1 MRPTRLAMIAWA
13 FYDWAN
19 NAFGTIV
26 QTFVFAAYFTRS
38 VALNQEVGTTLWG
51 NAIGIAGLIVALGG
65 PVLGAVADQGGRRKP
80 WIASFTGICVLAT
93 ASLWFVRPATNY
105 VWLALFLVGVGT
117 IGAEFATIF
126 YNAMLPDLVPRER
139 MGRWSGWGWAMGY
152 AGGLACL
159 VGVLLGFITADHPLF
174 GLKRESAQPVRAAL
188 VFAAAWYL
196 LFALPLLALTP
207 DKPSTGKKFGRAGCD
222 GLAQLAGSLRRI
234 RHHAHIVR
242 FLIARMLYIDALATV
257 FVFGGVFAAGTFGMD
272 EQQVLL
278 FGITLNVTAGLGAA
292 GFAWIDDWIGSK
304 RTILVALI
312 GLMVPATLML
322 LVESMAW
329 FWGYGLI
336 LGIFVGPVQAA
347 SRSYLSRVAP
357 PELRTQLFG
366 LYALSGKATAFVGP
380 LLVGWVTHWSRSQRL
395 GMGAVIVLFAI
406 GFVVMLSVPQ
416 AWSNGVEE
424 TPSGDIA

>member
-1 MRPTRLAMIAWA
+1 MRPTRLAMVAWA

-38 VALNQEVGTTLWG
+38 VAPNQDVGTTQWG
-51 NAIGIAGLIVALGG
+51 NAIGIAGMIVALGG

-80 WIASFTGICVLAT
+80 WIASFTGVCVLTMAL
-93 ASLWFVRPATNY
+93 LWFVRPSTDY
-105 VWLALFLVGVGT
+105 VWLALLLVGVGT

-126 YNAMLPDLVPRER
+126 YNAMLPDLAPHDR
-139 MGRWSGWGWAMGY
+139 MGRWSGWGWALGY

-174 GLKRESAQPVRAAL
+174 HLDRASAQHVRAAL

-207 DKPSTGKKFGRAGCD
+207 DKPSTGKRFGRAVRD
-222 GLAQLAGSLRRI
+222 GLGQLCDSLRRI
-234 RHHAHIVR
+234 HHYAHILR

-292 GFAWIDDWIGSK
+292 GFAWIDDWIGGK
-304 RTILVALI
+304 RTILIALV
-312 GLMVPATLML
+312 GLMVLATLML
-322 LVESMAW
+322 LVESVAW
-329 FWGYGLI
+329 FWGYGLV

-357 PELRTQLFG
+357 EELRTQMFG

-380 LLVGWVTHWSRSQRL
+380 LLVGWVTHWSSSQRL
-395 GMGAVIVLFAI
+395 GMSSVIVLFAI
-406 GFVVMLSVPQ
+406 GFVVMLTVPPAQ
-416 AWSNGVEE
+416 SHG
-424 TPSGDIA
+424 